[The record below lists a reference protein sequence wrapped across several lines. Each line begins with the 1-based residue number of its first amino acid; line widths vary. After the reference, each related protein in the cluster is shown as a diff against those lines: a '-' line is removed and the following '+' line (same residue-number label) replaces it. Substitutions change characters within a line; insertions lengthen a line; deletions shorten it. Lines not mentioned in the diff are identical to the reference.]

1 MSDNQT
7 ETFDWNRELN
17 LINESEV
24 NKMPKSLRKRA
35 GAKYS
40 VILLSIFLFL
50 LLFAQAASA
59 ATYGDINDD
68 GEINVQDVALVM
80 RHVLDIEELTE
91 AQEAVADVN
100 GDGNI
105 NVQDVTLI
113 MQHALGLIDDFPHA
127 ALAVSK
133 VTAVNPKQVEVE
145 FNRILN
151 ATEMEDMVLE
161 NFHVGLQ
168 ASPATNRLTGTGAAV
183 SLNGDN
189 KTLILTMG
197 GDNVFVNGSTTNRV
211 IVKKEVG
218 IAADYT
224 NSSVAFTD
232 NAVPTL
238 VDVKSVSPSLI
249 VLTFSEPLDKSIIP
263 TNITLNDG
271 AIALNL
277 NGATYVD
284 SQRELRINTYSNLS
298 SGTHTLAIKSGTSL
312 KDYTGYSVV
321 PVSKTFT
328 HTPITTAPTISVKS
342 SNERSVTIEFSREID
357 TDSLVGNTSVL
368 FRHTYDST
376 VNQVTGADV
385 TNPSG
390 DSKTFVINF
399 DDKLLPPGTTTM
411 WMKYATDTVDADKV
425 KDTWGNTIAPATFSV
440 TTTADTTAPTASV
453 SVYNNT
459 RIDVQYSEP
468 VTGGD
473 NLGNYT
479 LKKGTTT
486 VTISSIVDLGN
497 NKYRLVVSNEMQGV
511 HTLTIANIKDK
522 SPAENAMGTQTYTFD
537 VDDKIPPKVVD
548 LDGAENNNFY
558 WQTTAGNSDEVRIFF
573 SEPMNASD
581 LVNKQMYENMGS
593 GNANPTT
600 ATAASDGKSVY
611 LKFANNVTGKLRVGS
626 LRDVA
631 GNSLGISTELS
642 GENYYVGLDGSV
654 TDPARAITTT
664 SIRLY
669 LNEII
674 TAESYEDFEISV
686 DGGLNW
692 DEVAFNGIS
701 NVTTSGKSVI
711 TLYLASAD
719 AIGYDADDV
728 EVRTVASPSSENL
741 FGISLEIPE
750 TAVEDKIPPVLVKA
764 EVDSTTQI
772 TLTFSEDLDE
782 DSFALTGRNGFSVSG
797 TTISTA
803 IPHNTDADKVVITRS
818 SGSFFVAGSSTV
830 SYSASTG
837 EVADENGNAL
847 ATFTNRATE

>member
-1 MSDNQT
+1 
-7 ETFDWNRELN
+7 
-17 LINESEV
+17 
-24 NKMPKSLRKRA
+24 MPKTFGKRA
-35 GAKYS
+35 GARAS
-40 VILLSIFLFL
+40 LILLSVFLFL
-50 LLFAQAASA
+50 LLVAPVALA
-59 ATYGDINDD
+59 ATYGDVNDD
-68 GEINVQDVALVM
+68 GEINVQDVVLVM
-80 RHVLDIEELTE
+80 KHALDLEELTE
-91 AQEAVADVN
+91 AQQAVADVN

-113 MQHALGLIDDFPHA
+113 MQHSLGLIDDFPHA
-127 ALAVSK
+127 ALTVSK

-189 KTLILTMG
+189 KTVILTMG

-211 IVKKEVG
+211 IVRKDVG
-218 IAADYT
+218 ISVDYT

-249 VLTFSEPLDKSIIP
+249 VLTFSEPLDKDITP

-298 SGTHTLAIKSGTSL
+298 AGSYTLAIKTGTSL

-321 PVSKTFT
+321 PVTKTFT
-328 HTPITTAPTISVKS
+328 HTPITTAPTVSVKS

-376 VNQVTGADV
+376 VNQVTGTAV
-385 TNPSG
+385 SNPSG
-390 DSKTFVINF
+390 DSKTFVIDF
-399 DDKLLPPGTTTM
+399 DEKLLPPGTTTM
-411 WMKYATDTVDADKV
+411 WMKYATDTADANKI
-425 KDTWGNTIAPATFSV
+425 KDTWGNTIAAATFSV

-459 RIDVQYSEP
+459 RIDVQYSEA
-468 VTGGD
+468 VQGGD

-479 LKKGTTT
+479 LKKGTSSK
-486 VTISSIVDLGN
+486 TISSIVDLGN
-497 NKYRLVVSNEMQGV
+497 NKYRLVVADEMQGV

-537 VDDKIPPKVVD
+537 VDDKIAPTVVD
-548 LDGAENNNFY
+548 LSGNDNDYFY
-558 WQTTAGNSDEVRIFF
+558 WQTTAGTSDEVRIFF

-581 LVNKQMYENMGS
+581 LANKQMYENVGS

-600 ATAASDGKSVY
+600 ATASSDGKSVY
-611 LKFANNVTGKLRVGS
+611 LKFANDVTGALRVGS

-631 GNSLGISTELS
+631 GNSLGISTELT
-642 GENYYVGLDGSV
+642 GENYSVGLDGSV
-654 TDPARAITTT
+654 TAPARAITTT

-674 TAESYEDFEISV
+674 TAESYEDFEISI
-686 DGGLNW
+686 DGGTDW
-692 DEVAFNGIS
+692 DDVFFNGIS

-719 AIGYDADDV
+719 AIPYNAENV
-728 EVRTVASPSSENL
+728 MIRTIASPSSENL
-741 FGISLEIPE
+741 FGIPVKIPS
-750 TAVEDKIPPVLVKA
+750 TAVVDKIPPVLVKA
-764 EVDSTTQI
+764 EVDSTTKI
-772 TLTFSEDLDE
+772 TLTFSEDLDAA
-782 DSFALTGRNGFSVSG
+782 SFALTGRNGFSVSG

-803 IPHNTDADKVVITRS
+803 IPGGAANEVEITRS

-837 EVADENGNAL
+837 EVTDENDNAL
-847 ATFTNRATE
+847 ATFSNKATE